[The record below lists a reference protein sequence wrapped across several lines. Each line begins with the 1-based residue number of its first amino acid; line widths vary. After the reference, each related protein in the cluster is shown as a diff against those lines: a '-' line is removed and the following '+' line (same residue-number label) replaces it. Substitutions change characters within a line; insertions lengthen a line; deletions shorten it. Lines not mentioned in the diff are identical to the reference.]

1 MPLPI
6 VAIIGRPNVGK
17 STLFN
22 RLLKRRMAVVDDE
35 PGVTRDRNYASTTWN
50 RREFYLVDTGGF
62 VPESRIEM
70 ERLVKA
76 QAKIAISE
84 ADMVLFLVDA
94 KVGAQNIDLEI
105 ANRLRKIE
113 KKVLLVANKVDS
125 PKDEAE
131 VSLLN
136 KLGLGEPMPVS
147 SLNGRN
153 IGELLD
159 LIVQSLPVENLAEGG
174 KKSVKEE
181 KEVRRIHRKS
191 IKVAVI
197 GRSNV
202 GKSSFVN
209 ALLGEEK
216 LIVAESPGT
225 TRDSIDTDI
234 EIDGQAY
241 TLIDTAG
248 LRRKSKIKN
257 GIEYYTSLRTLRG
270 IQRCDVALV
279 LIEAQVGLVNQDIK
293 IMGQVDDLKKGMV
306 IGVNKW
312 DLIEKNGTT
321 ADYYTKRIKREAP
334 FVDHVPLIYISAKTK
349 QRVGTSLNL
358 ITQVYNERKKRID
371 TRKLN
376 EELGKEIKRKP
387 PAAVK
392 GKYIKIYYCTQTD
405 VEPPTF
411 VFFCNY
417 PELLQ
422 KSYLRYLENRIR
434 EHFGFRGTSIR
445 IKTKKRE

>member
-1 MPLPI
+1 
-6 VAIIGRPNVGK
+6 
-17 STLFN
+17 
-22 RLLKRRMAVVDDE
+22 MAVVDDK

-50 RREFYLVDTGGF
+50 RKEFYLVDTGGF
-62 VPESRIEM
+62 VPQSRTEM

-76 QAKIAISE
+76 QAEIAISE

-105 ANRLRKIE
+105 ANRLRKME
-113 KKVLLVANKVDS
+113 KRVVLVANKVDG

-136 KLGLGEPMPVS
+136 RLGLGEPMPVS

-159 LIVQSLPVENLAEGG
+159 LIAQSLPEE
-174 KKSVKEE
+174 SIKEE
-181 KEVRRIHRKS
+181 TKES

-197 GRSNV
+197 GRPNV

-209 ALLGEEK
+209 TLLGEEK

-293 IMGQVDDLKKGMV
+293 IMGEVDDLKKGMV

-312 DLIEKNGTT
+312 DLIEKDDKT
-321 ADYYTKRIKREAP
+321 ADYYTKRIRREAP
-334 FVDHVPLIYISAKTK
+334 FVGHVPLIYISAKTK
-349 QRVGTSLNL
+349 QRVETSLNL

-371 TRKLN
+371 TGKLN

-392 GKYIKIYYCTQTD
+392 GKYIKIYYCTQTE

-434 EHFGFRGTSIR
+434 EHFGFRGTPIR
-445 IKTKKRE
+445 IKIRKRE

>member
-1 MPLPI
+1 MSLPI
-6 VAIIGRPNVGK
+6 IAIIGRPNVGK

-22 RLLKRRMAVVDDE
+22 RLLKRRIAVVDDE

-50 RREFYLVDTGGF
+50 RKEFYLVDTGGL
-62 VPESRIEM
+62 VPESRTEM

-76 QAKIAISE
+76 QAEIAISE
-84 ADMVLFLVDA
+84 ADMVIFLIDG

-105 ANRLRKIE
+105 AHRLRKME

-125 PKDEAE
+125 PKDEADLP
-131 VSLLN
+131 LLN
-136 KLGLGEPMPVS
+136 KLGLGEPVPVS
-147 SLNGRN
+147 GLNGIN

-159 LIVQSLPVENLAEGG
+159 LIAQSLPEELA
-174 KKSVKEE
+174 KEE
-181 KEVRRIHRKS
+181 TEES

-197 GRSNV
+197 GRPNV

-216 LIVAESPGT
+216 LVVAESPGT

-234 EIDGQAY
+234 EINGINY

-248 LRRKSKIKN
+248 LRRKSKIEN
-257 GIEYYTSLRTLRG
+257 GIEYYTSLRTLRS
-270 IQRCDVALV
+270 IQRCDVALA
-279 LIEAQVGLVNQDIK
+279 LIEAQVGLLNQDIK
-293 IMGQVDDLKKGMV
+293 IIGEVDDLKKGMV

-312 DLIEKNGTT
+312 DLVEKDDKT

-334 FVDHVPLIYISAKTK
+334 FLDHIPLIYISAKTK
-349 QRVGTSLNL
+349 QRLGTTLNL
-358 ITQVYNERKKRID
+358 INQVYNERKKRID
-371 TRKLN
+371 TSQLN
-376 EELGKEIKRKP
+376 DKLGKEIKRKP
-387 PAAVK
+387 PASVK
-392 GKYIKIYYCTQTD
+392 GRYVKIYYCTQTD

-422 KSYLRYLENRIR
+422 KSYLRYLENKIR
-434 EHFGFRGTSIR
+434 EHFGFMGTPIR
-445 IKTKKRE
+445 MKIKRRE

>member
-22 RLLKRRMAVVDDE
+22 RLLKRRMAVVDDK

-50 RREFYLVDTGGF
+50 RKEFFLADTGGF
-62 VPESRIEM
+62 VPESRTEL

-76 QAKIAISE
+76 QAEIAISE
-84 ADMVLFLVDA
+84 ADLVLFLVDA

-105 ANRLRKIE
+105 ANRLRKME
-113 KKVLLVANKVDS
+113 KKVVLVANKVDNQ
-125 PKDEAE
+125 KDEAD
-131 VSLLN
+131 VFLLN
-136 KLGLGEPMPVS
+136 RLGLGEPIPVS

-159 LIVQSLPVENLAEGG
+159 LIAHSLPEE
-174 KKSVKEE
+174 SVKEE
-181 KEVRRIHRKS
+181 KKEG

-197 GRSNV
+197 GRPNV

-216 LIVAESPGT
+216 LIVAKSPGT
-225 TRDSIDTDI
+225 TRDSIDTHI

-257 GIEYYTSLRTLRG
+257 GIEYYTSLRTLRSV
-270 IQRCDVALV
+270 QRCDVALV
-279 LIEAQVGLVNQDIK
+279 LIEAPIGLVNQDIK
-293 IMGQVDDLKKGMV
+293 ILGEVDDLKKGMV

-312 DLIEKNGTT
+312 DLIEKDDKT
-321 ADYYTKRIKREAP
+321 ADYYIKRMRREAP
-334 FVDHVPLIYISAKTK
+334 FVDHVPLIFISAKTK
-349 QRVGTSLNL
+349 QRVGNSLNL
-358 ITQVYNERKKRID
+358 ITQVHNERKKRID

-376 EELGKEIKRKP
+376 EELGKDLKRKP
-387 PAAVK
+387 PAVAK

-411 VFFCNY
+411 VFFCNF

-434 EHFGFRGTSIR
+434 EHFGFMGTSIR
-445 IKTKKRE
+445 MKIKKRE

>member
-1 MPLPI
+1 MSLPI

-50 RREFYLVDTGGF
+50 RKEFYLVDTGGF
-62 VPESRIEM
+62 VPDSRTEM
-70 ERLVKA
+70 ETLVKA
-76 QAKIAISE
+76 QAEIAISE

-105 ANRLRKIE
+105 ADRLRKME

-125 PKDEAE
+125 QKDEADA
-131 VSLLN
+131 SLLN
-136 KLGLGEPMPVS
+136 KLGLGEPAAIS

-153 IGELLD
+153 IGDLLD
-159 LIVQSLPVENLAEGG
+159 LVAHALPEEPVREG
-174 KKSVKEE
+174 KE
-181 KEVRRIHRKS
+181 KG
-191 IKVAVI
+191 IKVAVV
-197 GRSNV
+197 GRPNV

-209 ALLGEEK
+209 ALLGRDK

-234 EIDGQAY
+234 EIDDQAF

-248 LRRKSKIKN
+248 LRRKAKIKN
-257 GIEYYTSLRTLRG
+257 GIEYYTSLRTLRA
-270 IQRCDVALV
+270 IQRCDVALI
-279 LIEAQVGLVNQDIK
+279 LIEAQAGLINQDIK
-293 IMGQVDDLKKGMV
+293 IMSEVDDLKKGMV
-306 IGVNKW
+306 IGLNKW
-312 DLIEKNGTT
+312 DLVEKNGAT
-321 ADYYTKRIKREAP
+321 ADHYTKGLRQELP
-334 FVDHVPLIYISAKTK
+334 FVDYVPLIFVSAKTR
-349 QRVGTSLNL
+349 QRVRTTLNL
-358 ITQVYNERKKRID
+358 ITQVYRERKKRID
-371 TRKLN
+371 TGKLN

-422 KSYLRYLENRIR
+422 KSYLRYLGNRIR
-434 EHFGFRGTSIR
+434 DHFGFMGTPIR
-445 IKTKKRE
+445 IKTKRRE

>member
-1 MPLPI
+1 MD
-6 VAIIGRPNVGK
+6 N
-17 STLFN
+17 
-22 RLLKRRMAVVDDE
+22 E
-35 PGVTRDRNYASTTWN
+35 PGVTRDRNYASTSWN
-50 RREFYLVDTGGF
+50 RKEFYLVDTGGF
-62 VPESRIEM
+62 VPESRTEM

-76 QAKIAISE
+76 QAEIAISE
-84 ADMVLFLVDA
+84 ADMVLFLVDG

-105 ANRLRKIE
+105 ANRLRKME
-113 KKVLLVANKVDS
+113 KKVLLVANKVDRQ
-125 PKDEAE
+125 KDEADIH
-131 VSLLN
+131 LLN

-147 SLNGRN
+147 ALNGIN

-159 LIVQSLPVENLAEGG
+159 LIAQSLPEE
-174 KKSVKEE
+174 SVKEE
-181 KEVRRIHRKS
+181 KEET

-197 GRSNV
+197 GRPNV

-257 GIEYYTSLRTLRG
+257 GIEYYTSLRTLRS

-279 LIEAQVGLVNQDIK
+279 LIEAQAGLVNQDIK
-293 IMGQVDDLKKGMV
+293 IMGQVGDLKKGMV

-312 DLIEKNGTT
+312 DLLEKDDKT
-321 ADYYTKRIKREAP
+321 ADYYTKTIKREVP
-334 FVDHVPLIYISAKTK
+334 FVDYVPLIFVSAKTK

-358 ITQVYNERKKRID
+358 IAQVYNERKKRID

-376 EELGKEIKRKP
+376 EELGKEIERKP

-392 GKYIKIYYCTQTD
+392 GKYIKIYYCTQAGI
-405 VEPPTF
+405 EPPTF

-434 EHFGFRGTSIR
+434 EHFGFAGVPIR
-445 IKTKKRE
+445 IKIKKRE

>member
-50 RREFYLVDTGGF
+50 RKEFFLVDTGGF
-62 VPESRIEM
+62 VPESRTEI

-76 QAKIAISE
+76 QAEIAISE

-94 KVGAQNIDLEI
+94 RVGAQNIDLEI
-105 ANRLRKIE
+105 ANRLRKME
-113 KKVLLVANKVDS
+113 KRVVLVANKVDS

-147 SLNGRN
+147 SLNGIN

-159 LIVQSLPVENLAEGG
+159 LIAQSLPEE
-174 KKSVKEE
+174 SIKEE
-181 KEVRRIHRKS
+181 KKES

-197 GRSNV
+197 GRPNV

-216 LIVAESPGT
+216 LIVAEAPGT
-225 TRDSIDTDI
+225 TRDSIDTEI
-234 EIDGQAY
+234 EINDQAY

-248 LRRKSKIKN
+248 LRRKSKIKD
-257 GIEYYTSLRTLRG
+257 GIEYYTSLRTLRS
-270 IQRCDVALV
+270 IQRCDVALI

-293 IMGQVDDLKKGMV
+293 IMGEVDDLKKGMV

-312 DLIEKNGTT
+312 DLIEKDDKT
-321 ADYYTKRIKREAP
+321 ADYYTKKIRREAP
-334 FVDHVPLIYISAKTK
+334 FVDHVPLIFISAKTK

-358 ITQVYNERKKRID
+358 ISQVYDERKKRID

-376 EELGKEIKRKP
+376 EELGQEIKRKP
-387 PAAVK
+387 PASIK
-392 GKYIKIYYCTQTD
+392 GKYIKIYYLTQTD

-434 EHFGFRGTSIR
+434 EHFGFMGTPIR
-445 IKTKKRE
+445 MKIKKRE

>member
-22 RLLKRRMAVVDDE
+22 RLLKRRRAVVDDT
-35 PGVTRDRNYASTTWN
+35 PGITRDRNYASTDWN

-62 VPESRIEM
+62 VPESRTEM

-76 QAKIAISE
+76 QAEIAISE

-105 ANRLRKIE
+105 ANRLRKME
-113 KKVLLVANKVDS
+113 KRVVLVANKVDS

-136 KLGLGEPMPVS
+136 KLGLREPMPVS

-159 LIVQSLPVENLAEGG
+159 LIVQSLPEE
-174 KKSVKEE
+174 SVKGER
-181 KEVRRIHRKS
+181 KES
-191 IKVAVI
+191 IKVAVT
-197 GRSNV
+197 GRPNV

-216 LIVAESPGT
+216 LIVAEAPGT

-293 IMGQVDDLKKGMV
+293 IMSQVDDLKKGMV

-312 DLIEKNGTT
+312 DLIEKDDKT

-334 FVDHVPLIYISAKTK
+334 FVDHVPLIFVSAKTK
-349 QRVGTSLNL
+349 QRIRTSLNL
-358 ITQVYNERKKRID
+358 ITQIYNERKKRIE

-392 GKYIKIYYCTQTD
+392 GKYIKIYYCTQTE

-422 KSYLRYLENRIR
+422 KSYLRFLENRIR
-434 EHFGFRGTSIR
+434 EHFGFMGTPIR
-445 IKTKKRE
+445 IKIRKRE

>member
-1 MPLPI
+1 M
-6 VAIIGRPNVGK
+6 
-17 STLFN
+17 
-22 RLLKRRMAVVDDE
+22 VDDK
-35 PGVTRDRNYASTTWN
+35 PGVTRDRNYASTDWN

-62 VPESRIEM
+62 VPESRTEM

-76 QAKIAISE
+76 QAEIAISE
-84 ADMVLFLVDA
+84 ADMVLFLVDG

-105 ANRLRKIE
+105 ANRLRKME
-113 KKVLLVANKVDS
+113 KKVLLVANKVDRQ
-125 PKDEAE
+125 KDEADIH
-131 VSLLN
+131 LLN
-136 KLGLGEPMPVS
+136 KLGLGEPVPVS
-147 SLNGRN
+147 SLNGIN

-159 LIVQSLPVENLAEGG
+159 LIAQSLPVENLAEGG
-174 KKSVKEE
+174 KESVKEE
-181 KEVRRIHRKS
+181 KREN

-197 GRSNV
+197 GRPNV

-216 LIVAESPGT
+216 LIVAEAPGT

-293 IMGQVDDLKKGMV
+293 IMSQVDDLKKGMV

-312 DLIEKNGTT
+312 DIIEKNDKT

-334 FVDHVPLIYISAKTK
+334 FVDHVPLIFVSAKTK
-349 QRVGTSLNL
+349 QRIRTSLNL
-358 ITQVYNERKKRID
+358 ITQIYNERKKRIE

-392 GKYIKIYYCTQTD
+392 GKYIKIYYCTQTE

-422 KSYLRYLENRIR
+422 KSYLRFLENRIR
-434 EHFGFRGTSIR
+434 EHFGFMGIPIR
-445 IKTKKRE
+445 IKIKRRE

>member
-1 MPLPI
+1 MNHTVHTVNRTMPLPI
-6 VAIIGRPNVGK
+6 IAIIGRPNVGK

-22 RLLKRRMAVVDDE
+22 RLLKRRMAVVDDK
-35 PGVTRDRNYASTTWN
+35 PGVTRDRNYAFTTWN
-50 RREFYLVDTGGF
+50 RKEFYLVDTGGF

-76 QAKIAISE
+76 QAEIAISE
-84 ADMVLFLVDA
+84 ADLVLFLVDV

-105 ANRLRKIE
+105 ANRLRKME
-113 KKVLLVANKVDS
+113 KKVLLVANKVDHQ
-125 PKDEAE
+125 KDEAD
-131 VSLLN
+131 VHPLN

-147 SLNGRN
+147 GLNGRN

-159 LIVQSLPVENLAEGG
+159 LISQSLLEE
-174 KKSVKEE
+174 SVREEIKE
-181 KEVRRIHRKS
+181 S
-191 IKVAVI
+191 IRVAVI
-197 GRSNV
+197 GRPNV

-209 ALLGEEK
+209 ALLGQEK
-216 LIVAESPGT
+216 LIVAETPGT
-225 TRDSIDTDI
+225 TRDSIDTEI
-234 EIDGQAY
+234 EIHNQNY

-257 GIEYYTSLRTLRG
+257 GIEYYTSLRTLRS

-279 LIEAQVGLVNQDIK
+279 LIEAQVGLVNQDVK
-293 IMGQVDDLKKGMV
+293 IIAEVNDLKKGMV

-321 ADYYTKRIKREAP
+321 ADYYTKRIRREMP
-334 FVDHVPLIYISAKTK
+334 FVDHVPLIYVSAKTK
-349 QRVGTSLNL
+349 QRVGASLNL
-358 ITQVYNERKKRID
+358 ISQVYNERKKRID
-371 TRKLN
+371 TRELN
-376 EELGKEIKRKP
+376 EELGKDIKRKP

-392 GKYIKIYYCTQTD
+392 GKYIKIYYFTQTD
-405 VEPPTF
+405 IEPPTF
-411 VFFCNY
+411 VFFSNY

-434 EHFGFRGTSIR
+434 EHFGFMGTPIR
-445 IKTKKRE
+445 IKIKKRQ